1 MKVRITALMPIVGLL
16 LVACGQ
22 AGESSATTATTDSTT
37 TTVAPATST
46 TIDEATSTTE
56 TTVPGKPTVAEA
68 AIAHLAAKLGIPEE
82 DVQVIEIRIVEW
94 PDGSLGC
101 PEEGK
106 VYTQAVVEGV
116 QVILQA
122 DERIFDYHAGSDGEP
137 FLCPSEEKDGGY
149 DFVPPP
155 GFDES

>member
-1 MKVRITALMPIVGLL
+1 MKKRITVVLPIVGLL

-22 AGESSATTATTDSTT
+22 AGESTATETTGGPT

-46 TIDEATSTTE
+46 TADEATSTTE

-68 AIAHLAAKLGIPEE
+68 ATAHLAAKLGIPLE
-82 DVQVIEIRIVEW
+82 DVQVIEVRIVEW

-106 VYTQAVVEGV
+106 LYTQAVVEGV

-137 FLCPSEEKDGGY
+137 FLCPSDERDGGY

>member
-1 MKVRITALMPIVGLL
+1 MKVRITALLLVVGLS

-22 AGESSATTATTDSTT
+22 AGEGSATTATTNSTT
-37 TTVAPATST
+37 TTAPPAPSTSVGGPT
-46 TIDEATSTTE
+46 TTTE
-56 TTVPGKPTVAEA
+56 TTMPGKPTAVDAAVAD
-68 AIAHLAAKLGIPEE
+68 LAAKLGIAE
-82 DVQVIEIRIVEW
+82 DEVEVVEVRIVEW

-106 VYTQAVVEGV
+106 LYTQAVVEGV
-116 QVILQA
+116 QVILRA
-122 DERIFDYHAGSDGEP
+122 DERVFDYHSGPDGEP
-137 FLCPSEEKDGGY
+137 FLCPSEDKDGGY